1 MSQPECRKTVCEICL
16 NNCGVDAWVQDGK
29 VVKVEGSPECA
40 NRGKLCVKGYAS
52 REYIYRADRIQTPLR
67 RVGERGEGRFEPI
80 SWDEAY
86 RTIADKLNGYKQEF
100 GADSVAFYTG
110 YSKWYR
116 TMFHR
121 FVHSFGTLNYG
132 TESSSCFQAMRMA
145 NILTGGSLSRPDIAN
160 ADLFLAWAYN
170 PFYNSVYHD
179 DNLDVLR
186 EKGLKVIAVDPR
198 TTQFSQRADLH
209 LKLRAGT
216 DGALALC
223 FGNYLIEHDA
233 IDHDYIRDHVHGYP
247 EYRDYVRQF
256 TPERTAEL
264 TGLKPEEIIA
274 AGELLVQNRRFAI
287 SLGAAPLTH
296 HRNGVQNIRALL
308 ALSAISGSYDRPGGN
323 IPTEFSNPRMN
334 ADYDL
339 GDEEFIQEVRP
350 KHAKPKIG
358 SERFPV
364 WSELIDE
371 FQAMDLSRQILEG
384 TPYPIKAVFALGMN
398 ARMFPGDGKLFA
410 ALSKVDFFVDTDI
423 FLTDTAKYADIV
435 LPACTSFERSQFQ
448 GGFSGHYSNPMT
460 VRYLQPVIAPLYES
474 KSDADILCELAEYLN
489 LDDPLLRRGYDACS
503 RRLLR
508 KVGVSFNE
516 LLTSPDT
523 HRIPGKEPYRPGD
536 NTAFG
541 YATPTG
547 KFELTSEVLR
557 RHGFDPL
564 PTYRPSED
572 ESDPEQYPLKLTA
585 GGRLPYHFH
594 SRFQNSALKQ
604 AFRPESMADLNPQDA
619 RRLKIRQGS
628 AIRIVTTAGEIKLKA
643 NLTHT
648 VPQGAVFVYQDYPD
662 ADVNSIIPPEHLD
675 PISGFPGY
683 RSLRCR
689 VELAEEALA

>member
-1 MSQPECRKTVCEICL
+1 MEAEIKKTVCEICS
-16 NNCGVDAWVQDGK
+16 NKCGIDAWVKDGK
-29 VVKVEGSPECA
+29 VVKVEGSKECA
-40 NRGKLCVKGYAS
+40 NQGRLCVKGYAS
-52 REYIYRADRIQTPLR
+52 RDYLYRADRIKTPLR
-67 RVGERGEGRFEPI
+67 RIGARGEGKFEPI

-86 RTIADKLNGYKQEF
+86 RTIAEKLNGYKRDF
-100 GADSVAFYTG
+100 GADSVAFFTG

-116 TMFHR
+116 TMYHR

-132 TESSSCFQAMRMA
+132 TESSACFQAMRMA
-145 NILTGGSLSRPDIAN
+145 NILTGGSLTRADIAN
-160 ADLFLAWAYN
+160 AELFLAWAYN
-170 PFYNSVYHD
+170 PFYNGVYH
-179 DNLDVLR
+179 NNSLEALR
-186 EKGLKVIAVDPR
+186 EKGLKIIAVDPR
-198 TTQFSQRADLH
+198 TTQFSQRADIH
-209 LKLRAGT
+209 LKIKAGT

-233 IDHDYIRDHVHGYP
+233 VDHDYIREHVHGYP
-247 EYRDYVRQF
+247 EYRDYVRGF
-256 TPERTAEL
+256 TPEYTAEL
-264 TGLKPEEIIA
+264 TGLKAEDIVKA
-274 AGELLVQNRRFAI
+274 AELLIKNRRFAI

-323 IPTEFSNPRMN
+323 VPTEFSDPRMN
-334 ADYDL
+334 EDCDV
-339 GDEEFIQEVRP
+339 GDETFIQEVRP
-350 KHAKPKIG
+350 KNAKPKIG
-358 SERFPV
+358 AERFPV

-371 FQAMDLSRQILEG
+371 FQAMDLSRQIMEG

-398 ARMFPGDGKLFA
+398 ARMFPGDGKLFE

-448 GGFSGHYSNPMT
+448 GGYGGHYANTPT
-460 VRYLQPVIAPLYES
+460 VRWLDSVIKPLYDS
-474 KSDADILCELAEYLN
+474 KSDADILCELANYLE
-489 LDDPLLRRGYDACS
+489 LDDPLLRAGYEACS

-508 KVGVSFNE
+508 KVGVTFAE
-516 LLTSPDT
+516 LKASAGTT
-523 HRIPGKEPYRPGD
+523 KIPGKEPYRAGD

-547 KFELTSEVLR
+547 KFELTSEILR
-557 RHGFDPL
+557 KHGFDSL

-572 ESDPEQYPLKLTA
+572 GSDPELYPLKLTA

-594 SRFQNSALKQ
+594 SRFQNSTIKKT
-604 AFRPESMADLNPQDA
+604 FRPESMADLNPKDA
-619 RRLKIRQGS
+619 RALKIQQGDP
-628 AIRIVTTAGEIKLKA
+628 IRITTMAGSIFLKA

-648 VPQGAVFVYQDYPD
+648 VEPGAIFVYQDYPD
-662 ADVNSIIPPEHLD
+662 ADVNSIIPAEHLD

-689 VELAEEALA
+689 VERVKEALA

>member
-1 MSQPECRKTVCEICL
+1 MEAEIKKTVCEICS
-16 NNCGVDAWVQDGK
+16 NKCGIDAWVKDGK
-29 VVKVEGSPECA
+29 IVKVEGSKECA
-40 NRGKLCVKGYAS
+40 NMGRLCVKGYAS
-52 REYIYRADRIQTPLR
+52 RDYLYRADRIPTPLR
-67 RVGERGEGRFEPI
+67 RVGERGEGKFEPI

-86 RTIADKLNGYKQEF
+86 RTIAEKLNGYKRDF

-116 TMFHR
+116 TMYHR

-145 NILTGGSLSRPDIAN
+145 NILTGGSLTR
-160 ADLFLAWAYN
+160 ADVAHAELFLAWAHN
-170 PFYNSVYHD
+170 PFYNGVYCNHS
-179 DNLDVLR
+179 LEELR
-186 EKGLKVIAVDPR
+186 EKGLKIIAIDPR
-198 TTQFSQRADLH
+198 TTQFSQRADIH
-209 LKLRAGT
+209 LKIKAGT

-233 IDHDYIRDHVHGYP
+233 IDHDYIRQHVHGYP
-247 EYRDYVRQF
+247 EYRDYVHAF
-256 TPERTAEL
+256 TPEYTAEL
-264 TGLKPEEIIA
+264 TGLKAEDIVRA
-274 AGELLVQNRRFAI
+274 AELLVQNRRFAI

-323 IPTEFSNPRMN
+323 VPTEFSDPRMN
-334 ADYDL
+334 ADCDV
-339 GDEEFIQEVRP
+339 GDETFIQEVRP
-350 KHAKPKIG
+350 QNAKPKIG
-358 SERFPV
+358 SKRFPV

-384 TPYPIKAVFALGMN
+384 TPYPIKAMFALGMN
-398 ARMFPGDGKLFA
+398 ARMFPGDGKLFE
-410 ALSKVDFFVDTDI
+410 ALSQVDFFVDTDI

-448 GGFSGHYSNPMT
+448 GGYGGHYANTPT
-460 VRYLQPVIAPLYES
+460 VRWLDPVIQPLYES
-474 KSDADILCELAEYLN
+474 KSDADILCELAEYLE
-489 LDDPLLRRGYDACS
+489 LDDPLLRAGYEACS

-508 KVGVSFNE
+508 KVGVTFAE
-516 LLTSPDT
+516 LKATAAT
-523 HRIPGKEPYRPGD
+523 TKIPGKEPYRAGD

-547 KFELTSEVLR
+547 KFELTSEILR
-557 RHGFDPL
+557 KHGFDPL
-564 PTYRPSED
+564 PVYRPSED
-572 ESDPEQYPLKLTA
+572 ESDSELYPLKLTA

-594 SRFQNSALKQ
+594 SRFQNSAIKKI
-604 AFRPESMADLNPQDA
+604 FRPDSMADLNPKDA
-619 RRLKIRQGS
+619 KALKIQQGDPICIS
-628 AIRIVTTAGEIKLKA
+628 TVAGSIVLKA

-648 VPQGAVFVYQDYPD
+648 VESGAVFVYQDYPD

-689 VELAEEALA
+689 VERVKEGLA

>member
-1 MSQPECRKTVCEICL
+1 MEAEIKKTVCEICL
-16 NNCGVDAWVQDGK
+16 NNCGVDAWVKDGK
-29 VVKVEGSPECA
+29 VVKVEGSRECP

-52 REYIYRADRIQTPLR
+52 RDYLYRADRIRTPLR
-67 RVGERGEGRFEPI
+67 RVGERGAGKFEPI

-86 RTIADKLNGYKQEF
+86 RIIAEKLNGCKREF

-145 NILTGGSLSRPDIAN
+145 NILTGGSLTRPDIAN

-179 DNLDVLR
+179 DSLAALR

-198 TTQFSQRADLH
+198 TTQFSQRADIH
-209 LKLRAGT
+209 LKIKAGT

-233 IDHDYIRDHVHGYP
+233 IDHDYIRQHVHGYP
-247 EYRDYVRQF
+247 EYRDYVHTF
-256 TPERTAEL
+256 TPEYTAEL
-264 TGLKPEEIIA
+264 TGLRAEDIIRA
-274 AGELLVQNRRFAI
+274 AELLVQNRRFAI

-323 IPTEFSNPRMN
+323 VPTEFSDPQMN
-334 ADYDL
+334 ADCDV
-339 GDEEFIQEVRP
+339 GDETFIQEVRP
-350 KHAKPKIG
+350 KNTKPKIG

-364 WSELIDE
+364 WSELVDE

-398 ARMFPGDGKLFA
+398 ARMFPGNGKLFE
-410 ALSKVDFFVDTDI
+410 ALSKVDFFADTDI

-448 GGFSGHYSNPMT
+448 GGFMGHYFNTMT
-460 VRYLQPVIAPLYES
+460 VRWLEPAIPPLYES
-474 KSDADILCELAEYLN
+474 KSDADILCELANYLE
-489 LDDPLLRRGYDACS
+489 LDDPLLRAGHEACTQ
-503 RRLLR
+503 RMLR
-508 KVGVSFNE
+508 KVGVTFAE
-516 LLTSPDT
+516 LKTTSAT
-523 HRIPGKEPYRPGD
+523 TKIPGKEPYRAGD

-547 KFELTSEVLR
+547 KFELTSEILR

-564 PTYRPSED
+564 PIYHSSED
-572 ESDPEQYPLKLTA
+572 ESDPAQYPLKLTA

-594 SRFQNSALKQ
+594 SRFQNSAIKKT
-604 AFRPESMADLNPQDA
+604 FRPESMADLNPKDA
-619 RRLKIRQGS
+619 RKLKIQQGDS
-628 AIRIVTTAGEIKLKA
+628 IRVTTTAGSIFLKA

-648 VPQGAVFVYQDYPD
+648 VEPGAVFIYQDYPD
-662 ADVNSIIPPEHLD
+662 ADVNSIISPEHLD

-689 VELAEEALA
+689 VERVKEVLA